1 MPKEKKVKKNDIEND
16 ALNSEESAVET
27 DEVTKD
33 DSRFSNL

>member
-27 DEVTKD
+27 DDTTKD
-33 DSRFSNL
+33 ELGSPTY